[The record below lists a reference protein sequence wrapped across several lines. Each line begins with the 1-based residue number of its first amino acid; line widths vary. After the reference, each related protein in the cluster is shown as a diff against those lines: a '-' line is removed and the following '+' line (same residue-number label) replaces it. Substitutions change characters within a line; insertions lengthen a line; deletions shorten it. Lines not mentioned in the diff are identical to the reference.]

1 MPGVPGAARDEV
13 SEPSGARVT
22 SPEKNGSTRSAS
34 GAGRG
39 RACSL
44 EETAAG
50 ALQSQGHA
58 RGGESSLGGAEE
70 GAPGEISEGSSPMR
84 GAGAHGRSGEGRLNN
99 KNRGLN
105 KERECTKGN
114 GIRLPTF
121 CTPCGVGL
129 ERDTGN
135 VRIFST
141 CKYRNAAAEGVS
153 THTP

>member
-1 MPGVPGAARDEV
+1 MAQQEV
-13 SEPSGARVT
+13 R
-22 SPEKNGSTRSAS
+22 PEL
-34 GAGRG
+34 AGGG
-39 RACSL
+39 RALWRRQQL
-44 EETAAG
+44 EPCRV
-50 ALQSQGHA
+50 
-58 RGGESSLGGAEE
+58 RGMPVGEGSLGGAEE
-70 GAPGEISEGSSPMR
+70 SAPGEISEGSSPMR

-114 GIRLPTF
+114 GIRLPSF

-129 ERDTGN
+129 EQDTGN
-135 VRIFST
+135 VRIFSI